1 MRQVIFRPALGV
13 LATVAVVLG
22 VATPA
27 TAADRFALAGGCFDL
42 QRAGGGTA
50 PAVGRALRL
59 QATDLGS
66 YLLLTPAG
74 TVLAAAG
81 ATVTPAA
88 TPSPAADWVTRED
101 GDAFTLA
108 PRSAPGSR
116 LRAAS
121 DGTLSVGTAGPD
133 ARLRFAPAQGC
144 AAIAESGNGGT
155 GRPKPN
161 PVPFGEVTGWLDA
174 HTHWMQFGFLGG
186 AFKCGRPWHRYGV
199 ASALPDCEGVHG
211 PQSSTAV
218 FQNVLNTGSPV
229 MPQPTD
235 GWPTLSNW
243 NRTTVGHSHE
253 GLYWKWVER
262 AWLNGER
269 LMVMPVNENRVLC
282 ELQPNR
288 TESCDEMT
296 TVRRAVKD
304 IEDLQDYV
312 DAQAGGPGKGFFQV
326 VRDPLEARRV
336 INSGRMAV
344 VLEIE
349 ISELFGC
356 RGYEEVPTTA
366 CTRADVQRGVD
377 EMFDIGIRS
386 MLLLNKFDTPLA
398 GVRFDSGPIGL
409 ALINNGNR
417 ASSGSFWSARTC
429 EPGELRDNTIETGN
443 EGTGRAN
450 ELLGLIGVA
459 PGALPTY
466 PPGPHCNTRGLTQLG
481 GAVVQRMMD
490 KGMIIN
496 PDHMSQRAVE
506 ETISL
511 AETRRYSG
519 VISPHGWMDPG
530 NFPRI
535 WALGGV
541 AMLGGGTVEGH
552 IERWKELRPK
562 STPFPIGWGLGTD
575 IGGLFAQPEAS
586 KKAKEIVYPFTSL
599 DGAVKLNKLQ
609 AGERTFD
616 YTTEGIAN
624 YGMYADWVED
634 LRRQAPAAVL
644 RDFQESSEAYL
655 GMWERSV
662 GVPGPAC
669 RSSRTAMTA
678 RGSDAL
684 RLRATAAATLQRA
697 GQPQRRTRAWTYCV
711 AGSKGIGAG
720 VTAVFTPG
728 GTIGLVAST
737 APLHRIGA
745 IRPGAKVSALRG
757 RARRVS
763 STVWVGG
770 RGRQARFVY
779 RVAKGRVTTIAVTT
793 PSIAAKRTR
802 LNGYLKLVQRTVAA
816 PPKLVLA
823 DKAPR
828 AVSATTRTPAL
839 EGRKDIDPQQLL
851 LLCSLIGR

>member
-1 MRQVIFRPALGV
+1 MRRPTVLPALG
-13 LATVAVVLG
+13 LAVFAALLV
-22 VATPA
+22 PA
-27 TAADRFALAGGCFDL
+27 KAPAAAADRFALAGGCFDL
-42 QRAGGGTA
+42 QRADGSGTA
-50 PAVGRALRL
+50 TAGKALRL

-66 YLLLTPAG
+66 YLLLTATG
-74 TVLAAAG
+74 TVLAASGEAVAP
-81 ATVTPAA
+81 ATS
-88 TPSPAADWVTRED
+88 PSPAADWVARED
-101 GDAFTLA
+101 GDGFTLA
-108 PRSAPGSR
+108 PRSAPESR
-116 LRAAS
+116 LRAAT
-121 DGTLSVGTAGPD
+121 DGTLTVGAPGPD
-133 ARLRFAPAQGC
+133 ARVRFAPAQGC
-144 AAIAESGNGGT
+144 APIAESGNGGT

-218 FQNVLNTGSPV
+218 FQNTLNYGSPV
-229 MPQPTD
+229 TPQATD

-282 ELQPNR
+282 ELQANR

-356 RGYEEVPTTA
+356 RGYEEIST

-409 ALINNGNR
+409 ALINNGNKS
-417 ASSGSFWSARTC
+417 SSGSFWSARTC

-443 EGTGRAN
+443 EGTGQAN
-450 ELLGLIGVA
+450 ELLGLLGVA

-481 GAVVQRMMD
+481 GAVVRRMMD

-506 ETISL
+506 ETITL
-511 AETRRYSG
+511 AETRKYSG

-599 DGAVKLNKLQ
+599 DGAVKLDKLQ
-609 AGERTFD
+609 AGARTFD

-662 GVPGPAC
+662 GVPAQAC
-669 RSSRTAMTA
+669 KPTAAALSSR
-678 RGSDAL
+678 GLGAL
-684 RLRATAAATLQRA
+684 RLKAGAETTLRRA
-697 GQPQRRTRAWTYCV
+697 GQPQGRTRAWSYCV
-711 AGSKGIGAG
+711 TNAKGNTGI
-720 VTAVFTPG
+720 TAVFTPG
-728 GTIGLVAST
+728 GSVGMVAST
-737 APLHRIGA
+737 ARGHRIGRIA
-745 IRPGAKVSALRG
+745 PGARVSALRG
-757 RARRVS
+757 RARQVS
-763 STVWVGG
+763 KNVFVGG
-770 RGRQARFVY
+770 RGQTRFVY
-779 RVAKGRVTTIAVTT
+779 RVSAGRVRTVAVATR
-793 PSIAAKRTR
+793 SIATKRSSR
-802 LNGYLKLVQRTVAA
+802 NAYLKLVKRTVAP

-828 AVSATTRTPAL
+828 AVSSARLEIPAL
-839 EGRKDIDPQQLL
+839 EGRTDVDVEQLK
-851 LLCSLIGR
+851 LLCMLVAR